1 MDLLDSLCY
10 RCSNCWGSTKDH
22 KAKCSGHPS
31 GRCDEN
37 GIPIHEMILVDYRDE
52 CEMFEEDDDWSEYRR
67 KWCMERIKAKLKPWT
82 SQNGEVRYYFDDWY
96 PLISDVI
103 EKYAQEEWMSPD
115 LSKIKRC
122 KVWFDKDASIHVDGI
137 KDEMVIE
144 IIRSNIEDRFFLR
157 CGPLL

>member
-1 MDLLDSLCY
+1 MD
-10 RCSNCWGSTKDH
+10 
-22 KAKCSGHPS
+22 
-31 GRCDEN
+31 
-37 GIPIHEMILVDYRDE
+37 
-52 CEMFEEDDDWSEYRR
+52 
-67 KWCMERIKAKLKPWT
+67 RIKAKLKPWT

-115 LSKIKRC
+115 LKKIKRC

-144 IIRSNIEDRFFLR
+144 IIRSNIEGRFFLR
-157 CGPLL
+157 SLFSNLFLNESIENKGIENCVKRNRSIKNENRQQN